1 MRKVLCIVNM
11 AALIVSFRGVSV
23 MKVDISGAVNK
34 KIVTSGFGLQ
44 VILIEAL
51 CVSGPCIFQISC
63 GTGSKLD

>member
-1 MRKVLCIVNM
+1 M
-11 AALIVSFRGVSV
+11 ALIVGCLVCSF